1 MTVLSVTAGVLCTV
15 LALGVLLLPIGS
27 RSRVLTTVARTDRH
41 GSGGARDFRK
51 LGSAGTGEPEERHG
65 AGLEGDGPDV
75 GPIIVLLRRIRPGQA
90 RRAAAESA
98 EWVVWMRQL
107 AALLRVG
114 RTSGSAFEV
123 AALSLAEATDP
134 SHTGRRINAV
144 CSTVAR
150 ATTIGRAPSVTL
162 RSLAH
167 QPAAQSP
174 RLRRVEVSVLSDLA
188 RCWEVSERTGAPLA
202 ALLEG
207 LAEATEADLDAAAAR
222 ETALAGSR
230 ATVNILTCLPVLA
243 LGLGMLI
250 GADPVRTLLTTPWGL
265 AAGFVGAV
273 LTVIGRIWTG
283 RLVHRAEHAADAK
296 PTRGASGRPNRSTR
310 RRPGDVSAPAS
321 QAVAS

>member
-1 MTVLSVTAGVLCTV
+1 MTLVSVMASALCLV

-27 RSRVLTTVARTDRH
+27 RSRALTTVAR
-41 GSGGARDFRK
+41 A
-51 LGSAGTGEPEERHG
+51 ERHG
-65 AGLEGDGPDV
+65 QIRRSGARGVGGQELAATTAPDVSADGATVEAGVLIAGL
-75 GPIIVLLRRIRPGQA
+75 RRLRPGQA

-123 AALSLAEATDP
+123 AAMSLAEAPDP
-134 SHTGRRINAV
+134 SRTGQRIHAV
-144 CSTVAR
+144 CDTVAR

-162 RSLAH
+162 HSLARD
-167 QPAAQSP
+167 PAADSA
-174 RLRRVEVSVLSDLA
+174 RLRRVEVCVLSDLA

-202 ALLEG
+202 SLLEG

-230 ATVNILTCLPVLA
+230 ATVKILTWLPVLA

-250 GADPVRTLLTTPWGL
+250 GADPLRTLLTTPWGL
-265 AAGFVGAV
+265 AAACVGAA

-283 RLVHRAEHAADAK
+283 RLVQRAEHATDPK
-296 PTRGASGRPNRSTR
+296 PRQGSRSLRGESAR
-310 RRPGDVSAPAS
+310 RRADSAQTRPS

>member
-41 GSGGARDFRK
+41 GPGGARDFRK
-51 LGSAGTGEPEERHG
+51 LGSAGTGEPQEPRH
-65 AGLEGDGPDV
+65 AGPDG

-123 AALSLAEATDP
+123 AALSLAEAPDP

-296 PTRGASGRPNRSTR
+296 PTRGASGRRNRSTR
-310 RRPGDVSAPAS
+310 RRPGDLSAPAS